1 MHLQC
6 FPPTLRECALFR
18 KLVLLDHLL
27 AEYATLETGAGSYI
41 DIIDYSYTTADIN
54 RMGLRDK
61 GCGVL

>member
-1 MHLQC
+1 MYLSQYGLIYVMIYVRFTVHKN
-6 FPPTLRECALFR
+6 FT
-18 KLVLLDHLL
+18 K
-27 AEYATLETGAGSYI
+27 TETGAGSYI